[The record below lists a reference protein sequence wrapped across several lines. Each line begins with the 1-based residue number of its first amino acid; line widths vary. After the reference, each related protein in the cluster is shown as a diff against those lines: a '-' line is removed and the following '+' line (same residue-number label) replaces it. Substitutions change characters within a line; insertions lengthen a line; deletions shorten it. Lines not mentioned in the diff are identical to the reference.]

1 MKIINLTVILF
12 TSILVYSCSSDSDA
26 NKQSVPDG
34 VYGTWGGDHTTSTG
48 NKRTLIVTFYSNMS
62 GDITYESNAYYR
74 MGYFTYTFEGNIIA
88 CTGVM
93 AGEDGNVDENW
104 TQSFEYHNDHII
116 PIGAYSDITLYPEWY
131 NDNSGGNSSNSGTS
145 GGTSNSTFH
154 VGFTNDWTSLY
165 SKGTY
170 THQIFMDFGVS
181 KGTYALGYTSFG
193 VAVRTPDGT
202 VENASAKTKKVN
214 GVNMKCFEE
223 ALYSGDK
230 DYEWGDLLI
239 VSSKNKTVT
248 LEYVPYFYD
257 NNAREYVYMNKQ
269 TYTYTPKEI
278 TNY

>member
-1 MKIINLTVILF
+1 
-12 TSILVYSCSSDSDA
+12 
-26 NKQSVPDG
+26 
-34 VYGTWGGDHTTSTG
+34 
-48 NKRTLIVTFYSNMS
+48 
-62 GDITYESNAYYR
+62 
-74 MGYFTYTFEGNIIA
+74 
-88 CTGVM
+88 
-93 AGEDGNVDENW
+93 
-104 TQSFEYHNDHII
+104 
-116 PIGAYSDITLYPEWY
+116 
-131 NDNSGGNSSNSGTS
+131 
-145 GGTSNSTFH
+145 
-154 VGFTNDWTSLY
+154 
-165 SKGTY
+165 
-170 THQIFMDFGVS
+170 MDFGVS